1 MIQKIIQWIRS
12 RLIILDFTLT
22 RIIEYIILETQ
33 WAIMHIGAYLYFKKI
48 FLNSVLTILIPYIIL
63 QTQIR
68 MRYYLILAILYI
80 RLFFHLMFKHD
91 RTLKICMILL
101 LVYLLY
107 YINGNGA
114 FPFPI
119 IIL

>member
-33 WAIMHIGAYLYFKKI
+33 WAIMNIGAYLYFKKI

-107 YINGNGA
+107 YGNGA